1 MRHFESILGRL
12 HEIRARGADV
22 PMSIR
27 HLSVLNSELISA
39 SHVMNLGTDEQN
51 HSELTIYRLR

>member
-27 HLSVLNSELISA
+27 HLGDGRNSFESL
-39 SHVMNLGTDEQN
+39 VV
-51 HSELTIYRLR
+51 